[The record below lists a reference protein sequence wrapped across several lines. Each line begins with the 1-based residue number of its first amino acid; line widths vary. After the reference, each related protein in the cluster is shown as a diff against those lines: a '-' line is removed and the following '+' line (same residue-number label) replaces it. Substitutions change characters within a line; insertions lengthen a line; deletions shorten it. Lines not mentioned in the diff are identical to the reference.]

1 MTRCICFEEPL
12 SFKEELKYQV
22 INPWLV
28 REMWE
33 DPEGAD
39 QQKKVQIVEKVKSSR
54 SEEGC
59 CKGEMAGIHVFRITL
74 CIANDFFV

>member
-39 QQKKVQIVEKVKSSR
+39 QQKKVQIVEKVKSS
-54 SEEGC
+54 
-59 CKGEMAGIHVFRITL
+59 KGVMAGIHVFRITL